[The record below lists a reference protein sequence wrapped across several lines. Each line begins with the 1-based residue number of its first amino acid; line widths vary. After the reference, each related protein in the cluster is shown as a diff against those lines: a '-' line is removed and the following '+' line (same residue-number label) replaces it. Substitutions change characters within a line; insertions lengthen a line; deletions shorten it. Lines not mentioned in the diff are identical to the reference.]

1 MHRSRM
7 QPLIRNGSYY
17 ERRFGALSS
26 LLCAFRAQ
34 TVELDLVPGHF
45 ESKGPVEP
53 SIQALIGRD
62 IEVDDGIA
70 FLADEMIMG
79 LCIGIESI
87 KSASKSNPVDESL
100 LHKNANV
107 PIDGPQ
113 AEIGEFLAQFAKE
126 PVCGWMSF
134 VDRSSSRILSR
145 CLLRRYGVCFLGVFR
160 EPFMSVSWNR
170 LYHSMRA
177 R

>member
-26 LLCAFRAQ
+26 LLRAFRAQ
-34 TVELDLVPGHF
+34 TVELDLVPGHL

-70 FLADEMIMG
+70 FLADEVIMG

-134 VDRSSSRILSR
+134 RRPQQFEDPLSLPASSIRGLLSWR
-145 CLLRRYGVCFLGVFR
+145 LSGAFHERFL
-160 EPFMSVSWNR
+160 EPSLS
-170 LYHSMRA
+170 
-177 R
+177 